1 MFTYLILLIK
11 KKKYLCRLYKS
22 LICRS
27 GAKSGGM
34 SRYEENVNRRLLL
47 FLSVTTS
54 LFPTLSSSGKTKSKS
69 QFDERRL
76 LEQNKRIQKENN
88 APEDFPSFIRE
99 GLCHCYICKYKH

>member
-1 MFTYLILLIK
+1 
-11 KKKYLCRLYKS
+11 
-22 LICRS
+22 
-27 GAKSGGM
+27 M
-34 SRYEENVNRRLLL
+34 SHYEENVNRRLLL
-47 FLSVTTS
+47 FFSVTTS

-99 GLCHCYICKYKH
+99 GLCHCYICKYKD